1 MRMKSAANEQLKAE
15 MTQIIDTLDM
25 PELQKQF
32 MKSRWLDQ
40 VLWLEKR
47 ATSARDHFYQLR
59 MATIVGGVII
69 PALVSLN
76 ISGKAGDTLRWATF
90 GISQLVAISASVEEF
105 FRYGDRWHQ
114 YRNTAEGLK
123 IEGWQFFQLS
133 GPYRNSETHSIAY
146 TAFATRVEYM
156 IRKDVSV
163 YISEILDKKEKSD
176 EKDQKEEKD
185 KKEEKGIILSNGITT
200 KSSS

>member
-1 MRMKSAANEQLKAE
+1 MKIKSSANQQFKQE
-15 MTQIIDTLDM
+15 MVQVIDGLEM
-25 PELQKQF
+25 PELQKKF

-47 ATSARDHFYQLR
+47 ATTARDRFYQLR
-59 MATIVGGVII
+59 MATIVGGIII

-76 ISGKAGDTLRWATF
+76 IGGKNGETLRWATF
-90 GISQLVAISASVEEF
+90 GISQLVAISAAVEEF

-133 GPYRNSETHSIAY
+133 GPYRNSQTHTIAY
-146 TAFATRVEYM
+146 TAFATRVEYI
-156 IRKDVSV
+156 IRKDVSI
-163 YISEILDKKEKSD
+163 YISEILDKRDKSD
-176 EKDQKEEKD
+176 EKEQKEEKD
-185 KKEEKGIILSNGITT
+185 KKEEKEIIVSNGI
-200 KSSS
+200 KVGSL

>member
-1 MRMKSAANEQLKAE
+1 MKIKSSPDEQLKQE
-15 MTQIIDTLDM
+15 MTQIIDDLDLA
-25 PELQKQF
+25 ELQKRF

-47 ATSARDHFYQLR
+47 ATSSRDRFHRLR

-76 ISGKAGDTLRWATF
+76 ISGKAGETLRWTTF
-90 GISQLVAISASVEEF
+90 GVSQLVAISAAMEEF

-133 GPYRNSETHSIAY
+133 GPYRNSQTHSLAY
-146 TAFATRVEYM
+146 TAFATRVEHI

-163 YISEILDKKEKSD
+163 YIAEILEKRDKSD

-185 KKEEKGIILSNGITT
+185 KREEKEIVISNGF
-200 KSSS
+200 KAESL